1 MNMNINQYLTKNKIA
16 FRVDGANLITPC
28 PFCENAIATGE
39 ALATLYI
46 NQSTG
51 NGLCYVC
58 KKTGDFAEVVKKFG
72 LDDAIERVSEGI
84 IHFVSKKKQR
94 DEVVEIPIMEL
105 ESVADVPIDLSQ
117 FKPLSSAEI
126 LEILG
131 ITIKKDEENKLIA
144 FLCELSA
151 YTENDQLNIS
161 FNAPSSTGK
170 SYIPT
175 EIAQLFPADDVIE
188 LGYCS
193 PTAFFHDRS
202 KEYKKET
209 NELVVDLSRKILI
222 FLDQPHTLL
231 LQHLRPLLS
240 HDKKEIKLK
249 ITDKSQ
255 KGGLRTKNVF
265 LRGFPAVI
273 FCTAGLRADEQET
286 TRFILLSP
294 QTDREKIR
302 AAIYEKILKETNR
315 ESYASALDN
324 DPKRKLLK
332 ERIRAIRQ
340 EHIMDI
346 KIGAPKKLEDAFFGK
361 NRTLKPRHQRD
372 IGRIISLTKGFALL
386 NVWFRER
393 NGSSIVANDE
403 DIAAAFKVWDAIS
416 ESQELNIPPY
426 VHEIYKDVIVPAWI
440 EKNQGS
446 DVFFGE
452 GGGLGL
458 TRREIAQ
465 KHLQVK
471 GRVLADWF
479 SRTQILPLLENAGL
493 IVQEPDPAGD
503 RRKMLVYPT
512 AAATI
517 SALQNSSGM
526 DGGVDLPPLDS
537 L

>member
-1 MNMNINQYLTKNKIA
+1 MNMTINEYLDKNNIPSHQSGDDLLTQ
-16 FRVDGANLITPC
+16 C
-28 PFCENAIATGE
+28 PFCENKTGAGE
-39 ALATLYI
+39 ALATFYI

-51 NGLCYVC
+51 QGTCYAC
-58 KKTGDFAEVVKKFG
+58 KATKDFQEIAAAFE
-72 LDDAIERVSEGI
+72 LDDAIENISSGVIS
-84 IHFVSKKKQR
+84 FVSKKKR
-94 DEVVEIPIMEL
+94 KNDEPEIPIVEQEL
-105 ESVADVPIDLSQ
+105 VPDIPIDTSQ
-117 FKPLSSAEI
+117 FKPLSSAEV
-126 LEILG
+126 LDILG
-131 ITIKKDEENKLIA
+131 ITIKKDEENKLIT

-151 YTENDQLNIS
+151 YTESDQLNIS

-175 EIAQLFPADDVIE
+175 EIAQLFPEEDVIE

-240 HDKKEIKLK
+240 HDKKEIRLK

-255 KGGLRTKNVF
+255 KGGLRTKTIF
-265 LRGFPAVI
+265 LRGYPAVI

-294 QTDREKIR
+294 QTDTEKIR

-315 ESYASALDN
+315 EAYASALDN

-332 ERIRAIRQ
+332 ERIRAIKQ
-340 EHIMDI
+340 EHITDI
-346 KIGAPKKLEDAFFGK
+346 RIGSPKKLENAFFGK
-361 NRTLKPRHQRD
+361 NKGLKPRHQRD

-393 NGSSIVANDE
+393 NGSSLVANDD
-403 DIAAAFKVWDAIS
+403 DIIEAFKVWDAIS

-426 VHEIYKDVIVPAWI
+426 VHEIFKDVILPVWI
-440 EKNQGS
+440 EKNQGGEIPSLGDVS
-446 DVFFGE
+446 DA
-452 GGGLGL
+452 GL
-458 TRREIAQ
+458 TRREIAA

-479 SRTQILPLLENAGL
+479 LRTQILPLLENAGL
-493 IVQEPDPAGD
+493 IYQEPDPAD
-503 RRKMLVYPT
+503 KRKMLVYPT
-512 AAATI
+512 TASTI
-517 SALQNSSGM
+517 SPPQNNSGTS
-526 DGGVDLPPLDS
+526 GGVTEI
-537 L
+537 